1 MGFALRTNE
10 RYTVEQYLAWQ
21 EDGARY
27 ELLEGIPYE
36 LNAPTVEH
44 QELVGGLHYALQHY
58 QRERSKN
65 GSGDGVA
72 CLILFAPVDVILSDI
87 TVVQPDLIVV
97 CNRAMVVDGRVR
109 GAPDLV
115 VEVLSPSTASR
126 DMKQKHRLYQMA
138 GVPQYLLIY
147 PSYRCAELYSLG
159 ADGRYAAPEVLDV
172 GDTLSVQVAPD
183 FILTLADI
191 FGWPLPLVVEEHRVA
206 YG

>member
-1 MGFALRTNE
+1 
-10 RYTVEQYLAWQ
+10 
-21 EDGARY
+21 
-27 ELLEGIPYE
+27 
-36 LNAPTVEH
+36 
-44 QELVGGLHYALQHY
+44 
-58 QRERSKN
+58 
-65 GSGDGVA
+65 
-72 CLILFAPVDVILSDI
+72 
-87 TVVQPDLIVV
+87 
-97 CNRAMVVDGRVR
+97 
-109 GAPDLV
+109 
-115 VEVLSPSTASR
+115 
-126 DMKQKHRLYQMA
+126 MA

>member
-10 RYTVEQYLAWQ
+10 RYTVEQYLAWP

-126 DMKQKHRLYQMA
+126 DMKQKHRLYLMA

-147 PSYRCAELYSLG
+147 PYYRCAELYSLG